1 MSELFLFVRPPRPVW
16 PFNGPST
23 RFWPPL
29 AFASLAA
36 ALREALPDLRVGIL
50 DAPALRQGW
59 KSLTATLRDLQP
71 AYVGIGEEAVSAA
84 DGLRLAELAR
94 AAGAKVIAGGCFFGH
109 VAPQV
114 LATGLVEVVVHGEGE
129 RTIVELVHALRTG
142 ERGALRDVRGVS
154 FRDGEETVRTGHRP
168 LIANLDDLP
177 FPAYDLL
184 PVAVYG
190 GNSRNH
196 PDLAAIELGRGCT
209 EACDFCVLW
218 RQMGQPHGSVLVPRL
233 RVKSAA
239 RLLEEIRVLRRRH
252 GRHYLGWVDPTFNA
266 HPTVPAEL
274 AEQLCREGLQT
285 GQSAWVRADH
295 LRRDHDSGA
304 LAACVRAGLDE
315 VYVGVERSDTA
326 SLAGFHKGEDLDA
339 IRDAFHRLRRH
350 HPRVFTVGSFIYG
363 LPGDSPETMRH
374 LYQLSLELGV
384 DQAFF
389 IPLTPLPGTPFWQD
403 SLWDPTGESFRSYSF
418 LPQGINGTAELDR
431 ALMRRMAF
439 HWPGARIGGYFRR
452 LFLEGSRKRRITL
465 RLTARALKFAAD
477 LMLDQAPNRSS
488 RGLVM
493 PEWAEE

>member
-50 DAPALRQGW
+50 DAPALRRGW
-59 KSLTATLRDLQP
+59 KSLTADLHELQP

-84 DGLRLAELAR
+84 DGLRLAGLAR
-94 AAGAKVIAGGCFFGH
+94 AAGAKVVAGGCFFGQ
-109 VAPQV
+109 VAPQL
-114 LATGLVEVVVHGEGE
+114 LATGLVEAVVHGEGE
-129 RTIVELVHALRTG
+129 RTIVELVCALRTG
-142 ERGALRDVRGVS
+142 QRGALRAVRGIS
-154 FRDGEETVRTGHRP
+154 FRAGEETVCTGHRP
-168 LIANLDDLP
+168 LIADLDDLP

-184 PVAVYG
+184 PVAAYG
-190 GNSRNH
+190 GKSRNH
-196 PDLAAIELGRGCT
+196 PNLAAIELGRGCT

-218 RQMGQPHGSVLVPRL
+218 RQMGQPHGSGLVPRL

-252 GRHYLGWVDPTFNA
+252 GRRYLGWVDPTFNA

-274 AEQLCREGLQT
+274 AELLCREGLQT

-304 LAACVRAGLDE
+304 LAAGVRAGLNE
-315 VYVGVERSDTA
+315 VYVGVERSDA
-326 SLAGFHKGEDLDA
+326 AGLAGFHKGEDLDA
-339 IRDAFHRLRRH
+339 IRDAFNLVRRH

-363 LPGDSPETMRH
+363 LPGDSPQTMRDLH
-374 LYQLSLELGV
+374 QLSLDLGV

-403 SLWDPTGESFRSYSF
+403 TLWDPTGEFFRSYSF
-418 LPQGINGTAELDR
+418 LPQGVNGTANLDR

-439 HWPGARIGGYFRR
+439 YWPGSRIGGNLRR
-452 LFLEGSRKRRITL
+452 LFLEGPRKRRMTV
-465 RLTARALKFAAD
+465 RLVVRGLKFAVD
-477 LMLDQAPNRSS
+477 LMLNQTPDRNS

-493 PEWAEE
+493 PAWVED